1 MAADLAERIG
11 HPHAIALS
19 TLMAGMVAV
28 CNGQWKQA
36 SRLCDRALALL
47 RDTCVGVTWELN
59 AAHHFRSGSLLYQGQ
74 FPEVARRLSAALAAA
89 TDRGNLYLEAEL
101 RTRQMS
107 LVLLAADDPGEADR
121 QSDEVMER
129 WWHGGFTRQHYS
141 HVLGR
146 GITALYRGD
155 APAAWRVV
163 VENGPLIRRKLLLRI
178 QVVRIEMAYLRG
190 RSALAM
196 AAGAGSGWSGGAARR
211 RFLSVARREARRLAR
226 EKMPWADGF
235 SSLLSAGVA
244 YLEGDAREAERRL
257 TDAVGVFD
265 RADMKLYAAGA
276 RRRLGM
282 LQGERGSRLVREA
295 EEWMTAQDIRNPRFM
310 TRMIAPGF
318 LDV

>member
-1 MAADLAERIG
+1 VF
-11 HPHAIALS
+11 S
-19 TLMAGMVAV
+19 
-28 CNGQWKQA
+28 GQWKQA
-36 SRLCDRALALL
+36 SRLCDRALTLL
-47 RDTCVGVTWELN
+47 RDCVGVTWELS
-59 AAHHFRSGSLLYQGQ
+59 AAHHFLSGSLLYQGE
-74 FPEVARRLSAALAAA
+74 FPEVARRLSVALAAA
-89 TDRGNLYLEAEL
+89 RDRGNLYLEAEL

-121 QSDEVMER
+121 QSREVMER

-155 APAAWRVV
+155 AAAAWRVV
-163 VENGPLIRRKLLLRI
+163 VENGPLIRRKLLLHL

-196 AAGAGSGWSGGAARR
+196 AASVGSDRRGAAALR

-235 SSLLSAGVA
+235 SSLLRAGVVS
-244 YLEGDAREAERRL
+244 LESDAREAERRL
-257 TDAVGVFD
+257 TDAVGIFD

-276 RRRLGM
+276 RRRLGEVR
-282 LQGERGSRLVREA
+282 GEHGGGLLREA
-295 EEWMTAQDIRNPRFM
+295 EEWMTAQGIRNPRSM

-318 LDV
+318 RDV